1 MNWLDRQSD
10 TDSETRSRIR
20 NLVNKLEEAVS
31 QAQSLEDHKSQIM
44 GSATLINNI
53 NPAEW
58 LEPEAKNELKLTG
71 EQVWYQVQVASFN
84 DGSRWVNSPFT
95 DVEVRSFPAT
105 QVKWLWGRLGLQ
117 ADPKIKIEVA
127 MANGQQRVAVGTVK
141 AVQIQDGSLRLL
153 AAVDKRS

>member
-1 MNWLDRQSD
+1 
-10 TDSETRSRIR
+10 
-20 NLVNKLEEAVS
+20 
-31 QAQSLEDHKSQIM
+31 M

-95 DVEVRSFPAT
+95 DVEVTSFPAT

>member
-1 MNWLDRQSD
+1 
-10 TDSETRSRIR
+10 
-20 NLVNKLEEAVS
+20 
-31 QAQSLEDHKSQIM
+31 
-44 GSATLINNI
+44 
-53 NPAEW
+53 
-58 LEPEAKNELKLTG
+58 
-71 EQVWYQVQVASFN
+71 VQVASFY
-84 DGSRWVNSPFT
+84 DGSRWVNSPFW